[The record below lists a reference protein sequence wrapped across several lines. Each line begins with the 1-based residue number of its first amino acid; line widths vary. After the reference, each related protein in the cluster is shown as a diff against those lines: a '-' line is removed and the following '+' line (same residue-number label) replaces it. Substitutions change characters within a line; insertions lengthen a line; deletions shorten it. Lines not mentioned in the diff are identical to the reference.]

1 MNESKKALPTPS
13 PWSKPFWEG
22 CKKHELLIQECED
35 CDAKIF
41 YPKLFCPNCFSSNL
55 QWVKASGKG
64 KVYTFTVVYSYQPT
78 EFTDDVPYV
87 IAVVKLAEGVQ
98 MMSNIIDCKPE
109 DVRCDMDVEVIFE
122 NIEDGITLPKFRP
135 VSS

>member
-1 MNESKKALPTPS
+1 MQ
-13 PWSKPFWEG
+13 
-22 CKKHELLIQECED
+22 KHELLIQECED